1 MEWWGSLRTH
11 ALTARMMAA
20 LLTDN
25 VGLPHAISD
34 RPPCLHIPRRDS
46 VATADVVST
55 QHRVAT
61 AYILCNLPN
70 PLYPTEKS
78 HDPSRGAERN
88 KFLCRAMPRTWQ
100 PQRPTGIALP
110 QRKAHDTFRS
120 FQYGKHHLCIS
131 CLYELTVLSI
141 ATLC

>member
-1 MEWWGSLRTH
+1 MWSPPSIVLLLHTFSAISATRYTLRTSR
-11 ALTARMMAA
+11 T
-20 LLTDN
+20 
-25 VGLPHAISD
+25 
-34 RPPCLHIPRRDS
+34 
-46 VATADVVST
+46 
-55 QHRVAT
+55 
-61 AYILCNLPN
+61 IL
-70 PLYPTEKS
+70 
-78 HDPSRGAERN
+78 AEGPRN
-88 KFLCRAMPRTWQ
+88 KFLLCRAMPRTWQ